1 MAAIFESIC
10 FVVHSLVN
18 TTCHVRIRWI
28 VCNPVKVM
36 GLFWS
41 DNSIYQR
48 NCFPLCVILPWV
60 IAKLKKLGKIAM
72 SFFVWVVEF
81 IAQVINFFLEFWG
94 FLQNVKA
101 FRDQVYTSPL
111 SFTHSENR
119 NARKKWAHMK
129 NSTHWMLGLSAAQ
142 SEIRGYSR

>member
-10 FVVHSLVN
+10 FVVHSPAN

-48 NCFPLCVILPWV
+48 NCFPVCYTPL
-60 IAKLKKLGKIAM
+60 
-72 SFFVWVVEF
+72 SFSYIEKTRENWHEFFLSVVEF

-94 FLQNVKA
+94 VFLQNFKA

-119 NARKKWAHMK
+119 NARKKM
-129 NSTHWMLGLSAAQ
+129 STYEKFHSLNAGPFSCPVWDKRLQ
-142 SEIRGYSR
+142 